1 MAKAKKAE
9 TAYPGGKLV
18 ANALERLEAGKE
30 GKPKAYSDAAQTGLQ
45 FVVRGL
51 AARRS
56 RTWVLR
62 IEFRTEP
69 TRLTLGHW
77 PKMSLADARETAH
90 RLREQARRGIDPR
103 RARQG
108 AGARRGPPPGPIAAT
123 SINAPH
129 SVGHL
134 ADEFLTRYV
143 QKNRKRPEDTEANL
157 KRDILRVW
165 RNRDARS
172 ITPREVVDFLDE
184 IVDRGAPVVAN
195 RTANL
200 LDQMFRF
207 GIQRRIV
214 ESSPVML
221 LTPPGGKEKAR
232 KRTLDDDELKAFL
245 ADPRACTRQAKLEH
259 IIMILLLTG
268 ARRGELAQARWDE
281 IDWQAKTWTVPDENH
296 KEDEGY
302 ICPLTPQAIAH
313 FRALQVLG
321 SKRKS
326 PWICP
331 AKGHPGR
338 HANPRE
344 LSRRLARCRERF
356 QKQGIEDFTLH
367 DLRRTVRTGLARLGV
382 LPHIA
387 ERILSHAQPGIV
399 GVYDRY
405 QYLEEKRAAL
415 KKWSAHVDGLRSEP
429 TGNV

>member
-1 MAKAKKAE
+1 MAKAKKADKE
-9 TAYPGGKLV
+9 YPHARLV
-18 ANALERLEAGKE
+18 ANALERLTPGKD
-30 GKPKAYSDAAQTGLQ
+30 GKPKSYSDAAQIGLQ
-45 FVVRGL
+45 FVVRGNP
-51 AARRS
+51 RTS

-62 IEFRTEP
+62 IEFQRKP
-69 TRLTLGHW
+69 TRITLGHF
-77 PKMSLADARETAH
+77 PRMSLTDAREAAH

-103 RARQG
+103 RARQ
-108 AGARRGPPPGPIAAT
+108 ATRARRPPLPGPLATAAT
-123 SINAPH
+123 HAPH

-134 ADEFLTRYV
+134 ADEFLARYV
-143 QKNRKRPEDTEANL
+143 RKNRKRPEDTEAHL

-165 RNRDARS
+165 RERDARS

-207 GIQRRIV
+207 GVQRRLV
-214 ESSPVML
+214 DSSPVML

-232 KRTLDDDELKAFL
+232 KRTLSDDELKAFL
-245 ADPRACTRQAKLEH
+245 ANPRACTRQAKLEH
-259 IIMILLLTG
+259 IIMVLLLTG
-268 ARRGELAQARWDE
+268 ARRGELAQARWEE
-281 IDWQAKTWTVPDENH
+281 IDWEAKTWTVPDENH

-302 ICPLTPQAIAH
+302 ICPLTPQAIEH
-313 FRALQVLG
+313 FRALQELG
-321 SKRKS
+321 IKRKS
-326 PWICP
+326 PWVCP

-344 LSRRLARCRERF
+344 LSRRLARCRERI
-356 QKQGIEDFTLH
+356 QKQGIDDFTLH

-405 QYLEEKRAAL
+405 QYLDEKRKAL
-415 KKWSAHVDGLRSEP
+415 EKWAEHVEGLKPKKA
-429 TGNV
+429 